1 MRGNFKAPTATTIC
15 GPDDKAFLVLD
26 MEASQPIAWCDMK
39 YESKPKA
46 LFRNAFSGS
55 ARVPSQSQVLS
66 LKSPMR
72 VVVLAEKRPVIPGLP
87 SSFS

>member
-1 MRGNFKAPTATTIC
+1 
-15 GPDDKAFLVLD
+15 
-26 MEASQPIAWCDMK
+26 MK

-66 LKSPMR
+66 LKLPMR
-72 VVVLAEKRPVIPGLP
+72 VVVLAEKNL
-87 SSFS
+87 SFQVFLHHFLEIKKKQACPPP